1 MASRR
6 RRRGFV
12 SAQRARG
19 GSQQR
24 SRRRRRPVWARPF
37 PEIEVDDVDLK
48 TEPVESKTATSS
60 IPTWTVSDPR
70 PVRPSRARRRGD
82 PFAPST
88 GIPAPFTDPPPPL
101 LESRP
106 IFDTPIFP
114 QSRNPFR
121 FSDGTRPALEAPER
135 DIDTLLPSSPILDP
149 RDLGLQGL
157 RGIDPTETTSE
168 YTDPD
173 WVMMSRESATER
185 SRPYS
190 DFVLGAS
197 QEYEVPEDLIYAI
210 MEVESAYDPQA
221 TSYTDPEKT
230 KKPREP
236 LAKGLMQLIDGTA
249 DRMGVEDPYDP
260 RQNIYG
266 GTRYI
271 RELLDQFDGDHNA
284 ALSGYNAGPGR
295 VVEYGGVP
303 PFEDVHK
310 YLARISNVRDRGF
323 HRDISEINWSARRPP
338 IVSLGEQPY
347 DPAQRADPD
356 RAALTK
362 ARRDL
367 IPRQERS
374 RMASLLGFE
383 SDIDTRESIRRYEE
397 AADRPPMGDHPDAEI
412 ERMLRGEQGLEDLVP
427 TPWDLRKEQGIP
439 VTPPGTTIPGPWE
452 DSRRAQEFIEAVGR
466 VPGLDPERLVER
478 SERARSD
485 GDRRNQELLDPLR
498 VPDWWAAMLEERT
511 SGNLKT
517 FIVAADTPQ
526 AQRAS
531 IREWAEA
538 NVEAL
543 SLEQLE
549 DLLEWDMDAG
559 GNLRQKRLSEV
570 EQRERI
576 LTDPIYTEYMRR
588 TGEGMAPRYR
598 QLTTLEESV
607 NSDWLRIEEANPDS
621 VYSGVSMGF
630 ARPTTKTTP
639 GFTRRGGVPNVR
651 FEVDET
657 GVERPIDEPGSEA
670 WHRRVRG
677 QHGRQQRT
685 PDMGIPGVRLETD
698 NEQRSRLMSALKG
711 KKGTQL
717 RARLKNEPKKYVID
731 DTPAV
736 ERLSA
741 EEREALPI
749 GDWRRL
755 SPEDEGILTSLLGAD
770 FLGIPGSTRFL
781 GDSALGIAGGLWTAT
796 SGVAG
801 IADISAGLVG
811 RDTPEWVESVYD
823 YADQRKKLM
832 YESMSNAQK
841 AQELKVEAA
850 EGFLDTL
857 KAVGENPLAAWR
869 LTLESLPFMVTAGI
883 AGKTAKGIA
892 ALTGRQ
898 IGKMQMGGAALS
910 KLPRWVTTGPTK
922 NWLYAGI
929 GEGLVSA
936 GAAMS
941 GLAPLSPLDR
951 RTQALIATGAGV
963 GTGFIGGFSAR
974 MAKYWGIDDID
985 TLLVRGPRQTEEI
998 LNDATEAGLSAV
1010 LRTNPSKFAHLKG
1023 FQEFGA
1029 ALKSGAIKD
1038 LNGLKPYLARIRAGA
1053 EGKVVS
1059 TADSIGAAGY
1069 TVARYGGGG
1078 LIAGGTEMLEEM
1090 GQSAQEEMWN
1100 NIALGMP
1107 WSEGVSKAAVLGGV
1121 AGFLT
1126 GVTVGTVGEVR
1137 RGRHLLRENL
1147 QKWND
1152 TEDVQMGLKAFDKFR
1167 SSVEA
1172 TGDDLLSPFANIEVN
1187 RIRGE
1192 LNLLPPIKERA
1203 SRFFYQLFSESG
1215 VPAEGGANEETRRN
1229 VASAAVEK
1237 VKSGELRVPDFAS
1250 LELLTAEDRTAEEAF
1265 PGFPEEATS
1274 IPVQEDEGRAAL
1286 YSLYQLLRN
1295 SKEIGLASNDEQQNE
1310 VVDAFR
1316 EAIGSAF
1323 GIESATDADINAE
1336 IGMKAV
1342 FPRAILRSG
1351 HLAFGHGELDSE
1363 RYLGREGASLLDV
1376 MKLEIQAQ
1384 PQNIVYYDRPEDG
1397 EGKYRELKPDASQEE
1412 VASIMNAGGF
1422 FTDTSATD
1430 VGVTYAPSRELYDAL
1445 ASESDG
1451 FVTPVLGQ
1459 VLQSESLRDLDEAAK
1474 RRIEYEFKLR
1484 HEAAQTTIK
1493 AASDALAEQ
1502 EQISSEE
1509 GKPELRHKTLALDI
1523 GADPAGIGVVFEEDL
1538 PAPLRDGDFQ
1548 GYYEATYATQF
1559 SGGILDIR
1567 TVLAEAEGLVNRT
1580 LDKGDAR
1587 RDFLTRLFKDVQT
1600 YAEDNFGP
1608 ILKSVLD
1615 PVFLPGPG
1623 GRRQVEIT
1631 SPELKRAA
1639 DVVEQEL
1646 GSILVAA
1653 LDLASEVVPGV
1664 SNLPSMAGI
1673 GRGISSYGRGET
1685 AFLDKALSNLTPAVP
1700 EVDAEEALRIRT
1712 RQDESDPPHVLQDA
1726 IDKREAL
1733 LSGPGAEY
1741 MTYEER
1747 EMHREILALDKEAQT
1762 LGHSDKDMKR
1772 RRELD
1777 LLTIDLE
1784 ERIKKIES
1792 GRSEQAER
1800 DHEDQV
1806 ERESAGRS
1814 GVARAPEG
1822 RVERMPA
1829 EVDPGWDAERD
1840 FDLDAL
1846 REAVGSTWWQELT
1859 TEEQDAYTNLL
1870 RVVES
1875 LDAIEGDDALIAE
1888 SERLESEVEAAR
1900 EAIAKFGIV
1909 RGDTE
1914 TGALSNIEAML
1925 GIIPSVEPTSV
1936 EDIKRADR
1944 ELDRIVQRV
1953 DEGQG
1958 LIPPTDETPAPTDEA
1973 TGLTDGQSD
1982 AMSFI
1987 GPDALPQ
1994 GAVNDKAVQNLNY
2007 EKLENVSREASTDK
2021 KSIEAIVQVF
2031 RERGV
2036 DMKEAGTQREHE
2048 SLREGATVLGVLLR
2062 LFSRPSKNEFL
2073 RLSGT
2078 PIEKTVTALEQ
2089 ALADELEGRRYGY
2102 LIDKSYIPT
2111 LKATLRELSLGLAGK
2126 KGSSVQE
2133 SKRNIEEFFE
2143 KVDLVRQMEH
2153 LGADVKLISSSRTSW
2168 EDARA
2173 AGARINEYFGRLDER
2188 INAPDVGY
2196 IAKARQEA
2204 LKRSGRWGTKEQV
2217 RLATSLFK
2225 EVDAGLDFFKRHLL
2239 QKQQDLTVD
2248 SVRHQIQTIGGRQ
2261 YGYLKYAGMAALLER
2276 EQSLLA
2282 ALPEYLRDRAKP
2294 STLGAS
2300 IYGDFQR
2307 QFWFTTLKDPDRREA
2322 AENAMRTD
2330 LGNDVA
2336 ANLLEAG
2343 ILPWKYV
2350 VEAVAIETA
2359 STFPKSPEES
2369 WRLGKEEGSGPLP
2382 SYSETELERM
2392 KEAPLK
2398 GSIEEM
2404 IEAAAAA
2411 DYDPDIPLSRFG
2423 EDQLYVHSGRTR
2435 IDPEIAKSKVVTP
2448 VTRQQ
2453 LEGGKNFEQGP
2464 IDTQEMVESRQTV
2477 PDKGGRFKASALMQL
2492 RIDSGESIGSIRR
2505 ERDMTPKLFFEAVA
2519 NRAMQLAAALPSGL
2533 QGESAKRTAEVKR
2546 LSEGT
2551 TIPSLLGIQQGFV
2564 EEEGTQPG
2572 LTAEESRA
2580 RFSYNEQM
2588 QRAENIR
2595 NRTNTLIRLAREDF
2609 RDRFTHSGKYG
2620 PQSKAPKTTLE
2631 EDKVKL
2637 RQQLDALEEEWHGF
2651 LDTVPENTPE
2661 TQGLREEIAKNWPKV
2676 KEALEV
2682 ANLIK
2687 DYSGRDPVLFQ
2698 KSADLMREF
2707 FGRRIRISAKVNY
2720 TSFVNTRDGDIEAK
2734 KTIKYEDSQGAQS
2747 DIVSLRK
2754 TPPTIGDII
2763 IAIKTNPSAKKGT
2776 LRVIKPST
2784 LTDYLSYY
2792 FYKSRLDNATTKVE
2806 PLELWEFASD
2816 NILMDDEGNPTLFD
2830 PYITMGELAD
2840 ALAENGV
2847 VPSAFVFSA
2856 ILKDHPGLLDSLENL
2871 DSMLR
2876 PRDVG
2881 RMLETDYRRHTNRIT
2896 LEGTRETGERRS
2908 EDKRLRQFGW
2918 DYGASHID
2926 FGIPESVMSA
2936 LPSDL
2941 IADLHTLFPVQ
2952 GVQEHMGP
2960 RHKPTEPYFYS
2971 SEPESQ
2977 QQVNAYLRIVES
2989 VLGFNEPDGGMQ
3001 KDPPK
3006 SFEERVQ
3013 DYIESA
3019 RPYRDRAVQT
3029 DPSIETFYGI
3039 EQAIKGLFEASA
3051 DYQASAKLPEKDG
3064 IALVACCAEKI
3075 DKPGGEKKYRPRDLY
3090 TGDLFKKSMGY
3101 AEEFNRRYIVSSKHG
3116 LLDPYTASIAP
3127 YDEFIARP
3135 KDSKGKEL
3143 PKAQRDKWQ
3152 ANWARKVV
3160 ADIVEKVG
3168 RENVVGFPITI
3179 LAGNDYANLIQPRLL
3194 ELGFRTIRPL
3204 QGMNI
3209 GEQKA
3214 ELIKLAE
3221 GSAPD
3226 AARDD
3231 VSQEQEPGVLE
3242 ARRSDQPTPTT
3253 EARGGR
3259 PREPEVPISTGF
3271 NVRSTEEIEAAGEE
3285 RMSVPDLGSPPTSEF
3300 YRWVDEH
3307 GQRSVQIFAL
3317 QTPEIVSIAKELLTE
3332 IHKQDVELWKGIGVQ
3347 KVGYTGLPVFPGLF
3361 KPRKGSTTTAKMAP
3375 KDPKKSKRNAF
3386 VQIPLEFFEAF
3397 QEAQAKLPKKDQV
3410 SVAGLLG
3417 LDEVEAEGV
3426 DFIDEAIGEE
3436 TEDVFDAAGI
3446 VGDRAVVRIYSVL
3459 GSVLHQWA
3467 RRVVADSSKYTPELV
3482 ESAKETLNAYSM
3494 VPQVL
3499 EPRISVDYRIFKQ
3512 LKDATDPLT
3521 GEVIVDP
3528 ATGATIQE
3536 WAEQNPNEIAA
3547 VVGHELGHLVDLIP
3561 DINRLP
3567 SGSVIAHIAGLIRHM
3582 KQTLLTSSGRE
3593 LKNQDLKD
3601 ELIAWSEQ
3609 HRPYNKSESSA
3620 NFIKYRESATELYAD
3635 AVSGILV
3642 DPVLFQEYAPN
3653 FFEAWMENLDRNP
3666 KFADIYLR
3674 NMLSLSGLAG
3684 GDNNW
3689 SGDNV
3694 FEKTKRSEVKQAARD
3709 VVQGVEGEGVLFP
3722 HPVSDATPEFESET
3736 LTTEAQ
3742 WQIMRKAIAEGRIN
3756 EMLSDFK
3763 KADKEL
3769 LAFYEDLK
3777 TAYELRKG
3785 SVVDQMQQAF
3795 VDRNTLVYKVV
3806 KEYQK
3811 NREKRGLEPINDDLN
3826 PRYLLSERLY
3836 MGGPIRGFLEAS
3848 YSEIRKQLA
3857 GVGVSWDEFG
3867 LMVQEL
3873 RIASGGRKLVANPYG
3888 QSMQHAKE
3896 VYDHMLSRFTDSQR
3910 EVVREQLELFADATH
3925 RVVKTAYEEGLYNKK
3940 TYEYLQKERQKGHF
3954 YATFVSIYHL
3964 TDEVSPMI
3972 EHLQGMLESSM
3983 NPATATMNKMIQTL
3997 KATKLNSIKRE
4008 TMNFLK
4014 EAASDREFLESAP
4027 FMSDGDVVEPV
4038 EGDWEMKPGRDGQL
4052 TKWYNEATGH
4062 GTKRRHL
4069 VKYWE
4074 NGELK
4079 ALYVDRYIA
4088 DSVNK
4093 QPARQTEITMRGLK
4107 WANKKLRSVFT
4118 VHNPGFMSYNLI
4130 RDFFRYWKNMSMKDE
4145 KGKKRKSYVTF
4156 IQAFRDYH
4164 KAHGIARAR
4173 AFGRKERGGVRV
4185 LGRQI
4190 FDRELTEQEDQD
4202 QEEAFQNLI
4211 ASEDQAILSITF
4223 NDFMLNPDDQAELD
4237 SHEFTLRKYGAMKE
4251 SSPRGWAMI
4260 TDYLKSIGDYVETLP
4275 KAAAINRFAEESGVS
4290 SQPMSDKIRTIGA
4303 AERAFIRER
4312 VGSPDFLAGGTA
4324 KVWSNEVFLFSN
4336 AITQGWRGDLA
4347 SAFDPQTRSGYWWKT
4362 MGANVIPKVL
4372 QISAAHGLASTMTGV
4387 GSSLLSL
4394 MSPGDDDEP
4403 GNLNQAVETSYGSL
4417 AWLYSHM
4424 TKYDMANYY
4433 VVPIKMLDSK
4443 NVLYLRMPSD
4453 DMGRVLGGVIYNTLT
4468 PLLEGRDR
4476 DTMEFLGDL
4485 ASGLSG
4491 GLAYG
4496 TTQLPSITP
4505 ALTVP
4510 VDIGYFMAMGE
4521 DGGRGPYDWF
4531 RERHV
4536 FSEDEISRGRMD
4548 NLGKFVKYVANE
4560 LGAGI
4565 VFRFDTGDHSGLA
4578 QTTPLEDFLAY
4589 PGITNVLNRFVRT
4602 TNWGKEERYQ
4612 GIAAPNTAM
4621 DSVRNEKERVI
4632 AKDLVIEHWLEVPA
4646 DERTPLFAAD
4656 ITENVLTRMYGQS
4669 YSAAGTP
4676 VDQVSDAQMT
4686 IDRNKQERRARVA
4699 RSVLRQIGIREND
4712 RFWQHLESAT
4722 RAISLDV
4729 ESSPPRIYEATTTRL
4744 IRDEWTQQPG
4754 GKTDESLFRLLDR
4767 LNQFRVIAVDNLPPD
4782 LQRSFVAGW
4791 QDAGSPR
4798 PFR

>member
-37 PEIEVDDVDLK
+37 PEIEVEDVDLK

-88 GIPAPFTDPPPPL
+88 GDPVPFRSWHGPPKPLTESLIDWGSRRAPLISLTDP
-101 LESRP
+101 
-106 IFDTPIFP
+106 T
-114 QSRNPFR
+114 
-121 FSDGTRPALEAPER
+121 
-135 DIDTLLPSSPILDP
+135 
-149 RDLGLQGL
+149 
-157 RGIDPTETTSE
+157 
-168 YTDPD
+168 
-173 WVMMSRESATER
+173 
-185 SRPYS
+185 
-190 DFVLGAS
+190 
-197 QEYEVPEDLIYAI
+197 
-210 MEVESAYDPQA
+210 
-221 TSYTDPEKT
+221 
-230 KKPREP
+230 
-236 LAKGLMQLIDGTA
+236 
-249 DRMGVEDPYDP
+249 
-260 RQNIYG
+260 
-266 GTRYI
+266 
-271 RELLDQFDGDHNA
+271 
-284 ALSGYNAGPGR
+284 
-295 VVEYGGVP
+295 
-303 PFEDVHK
+303 
-310 YLARISNVRDRGF
+310 
-323 HRDISEINWSARRPP
+323 
-338 IVSLGEQPY
+338 Y
-347 DPAQRADPD
+347 DPAQPDDPD
-356 RAALTK
+356 RAALIK
-362 ARRDL
+362 ARRTFGDL
-367 IPRQERS
+367 IT
-374 RMASLLGFE
+374 G
-383 SDIDTRESIRRYEE
+383 IDPRESIRRYDE
-397 AADRPPMGDHPDAEI
+397 AADRPQMGDHPDAEI
-412 ERMLRGEQGLEDLVP
+412 ERMLRGEQGLEDLIP

-439 VTPPGTTIPGPWE
+439 TTPPGTTIPGPWE
-452 DSRRAQEFIEAVGR
+452 DRRRAQEFIEAVGR
-466 VPGLDPERLVER
+466 VPGLDPERLLER

-526 AQRAS
+526 AQRAAL
-531 IREWAEA
+531 REWAES
-538 NVEAL
+538 NVKAL

-570 EQRERI
+570 EQRERV

-598 QLTTLEESV
+598 QLTPLEESV
-607 NSDWLRIEEANPDS
+607 NSDWLRIEEASPRDS
-621 VYSGVSMGF
+621 VYSGVSRSF
-630 ARPTTKTTP
+630 APPTTRTTP
-639 GFTRRGGVPNVR
+639 GFTQRGGVPDVR

-657 GVERPIDEPGSEA
+657 GVERPIDEPGSEK
-670 WHRRVRG
+670 WRRRVRG
-677 QHGRQQRT
+677 QHGGQRRT

-698 NEQRSRLMSALKG
+698 NEQRSRLVSELKG

-717 RARLKNEPKKYVID
+717 RARLGKKKYVID

-781 GDSALGIAGGLWTAT
+781 GDSALSISGGLWTAT
-796 SGVAG
+796 SSVAG
-801 IADISAGLVG
+801 MADIAAGLVG
-811 RDTPEWVESVYD
+811 RDTPGWVESVYD
-823 YADQRKKLM
+823 YADRRKKLM

-841 AQELKVEAA
+841 RAEINVEAA
-850 EGFLDTL
+850 EGFTETI
-857 KAVGENPLAAWR
+857 KAVGNNPLAAWR
-869 LTLESLPFMVTAGI
+869 ITLESLPFMVSAGI

-941 GLAPLSPLDR
+941 GLAPLSPLNR

-1010 LRTNPSKFAHLKG
+1010 LRSNPSKFAQLKG

-1029 ALKSGAIKD
+1029 ALKSGAIKNID
-1038 LNGLKPYLARIRAGA
+1038 DLKPYFARIRAA
-1053 EGKVVS
+1053 LEGKVVP
-1059 TADSIGAAGY
+1059 TADSIGAAVY

-1121 AGFLT
+1121 AGLLT

-1137 RGRHLLRENL
+1137 RSRHFLRENL

-1152 TEDVQMGLKAFDKFR
+1152 TEDVQIGLREFDR
-1167 SSVEA
+1167 LRASVEA

-1250 LELLTAEDRTAEEAF
+1250 LELLTAEDQTAEEAF

-1274 IPVQEDEGRAAL
+1274 IPVHEDEGRAAL

-1384 PQNIVYYDRPEDG
+1384 PQNIVYYDTLEDG
-1397 EGKYRELKPDASQEE
+1397 ERKYRELKPDASPDE
-1412 VASIMNAGGF
+1412 VSSIMNAGGF

-1445 ASESDG
+1445 ASKSDG
-1451 FVTPVLGQ
+1451 FVTPVLGR
-1459 VLQSESLRDLDEAAK
+1459 VLQSASLRDLDEAAK

-1493 AASDALAEQ
+1493 AASDALAQQ

-1509 GKPELRHKTLALDI
+1509 GKPELRHKTLALDV
-1523 GADPAGIGVVFEEDL
+1523 GSDPAGMGVEFEADL

-1548 GYYEATYATQF
+1548 GYYEATYGTQF

-1600 YAEDNFGP
+1600 YAENNFGP

-1615 PVFLPGPG
+1615 PVFTKGPG
-1623 GRRQVEIT
+1623 GRREVEIT

-1673 GRGISSYGRGET
+1673 GRGLSSYKRGET
-1685 AFLDKALSNLTPAVP
+1685 AFLDEALSNLTPAVP

-1712 RQDESDPPHVLQDA
+1712 RQDEADPPHVLQDA

-1747 EMHREILALDKEAQT
+1747 EMHQEILALDKEAQT

-1792 GRSEQAER
+1792 RRSEQAER
-1800 DHEDQV
+1800 DYEDQV

-1846 REAVGSTWWQELT
+1846 REAIGSTWWQELT

-1870 RVVES
+1870 RAVES
-1875 LDAIEGDDALIAE
+1875 LNAIEGDDALIAE

-1900 EAIAKFGIV
+1900 AAIAKFGIV

-1936 EDIKRADR
+1936 EDIERADR
-1944 ELDRIVQRV
+1944 ELDEIVQRV
-1953 DEGQG
+1953 EEGQG
-1958 LIPPTDETPAPTDEA
+1958 IIPPTDETPVPTDETTAPTEEGAAPTDEIA
-1973 TGLTDGQSD
+1973 GLTDGQAE
-1982 AMSFI
+1982 AMSFV

-1994 GAVNDKAVQNLNY
+1994 GAVDNKAVQNLNY

-2036 DMKEAGTQREHE
+2036 VVKESGTQREHA

-2073 RLSGT
+2073 RLPGT
-2078 PIEKTVTALEQ
+2078 PIEETVTALEQ
-2089 ALADELEGRRYGY
+2089 ALANEREGRIHGY

-2111 LKATLRELSLGLAGK
+2111 LKAALQELSLGLAGK
-2126 KGSSVQE
+2126 KGSSIEE

-2153 LGADVKLISSSRTSW
+2153 LRADVELISSSRTSW
-2168 EDARA
+2168 EDSRA
-2173 AGARINEYFGRLDER
+2173 AQARINDYFGRLGER

-2196 IAKARQEA
+2196 IAKAQQEA
-2204 LKRSGRWGTKEQV
+2204 FKRSGRWGAKEHV
-2217 RLATSLFK
+2217 RVATSLFK
-2225 EVDAGLDFFKRHLL
+2225 EVDAGLAFFKRHLL

-2248 SVRHQIQTIGGRQ
+2248 SVRLQIQSIGGRQ

-2282 ALPEYLRDRAKP
+2282 TLPEYLRDRAKP

-2300 IYGDFQR
+2300 IYRYFQR
-2307 QFWFTTLKDPDRREA
+2307 QFWLTTLKDPDSREA
-2322 AENAMRTD
+2322 AKNIMRTD
-2330 LGNDVA
+2330 LGSDVA
-2336 ANLLEAG
+2336 ANLLDAG

-2359 STFPKSPEES
+2359 STFPKSTEES

-2382 SYSETELERM
+2382 HYSERELERM

-2423 EDQLYVHSGRTR
+2423 EDQLYIHSGRTR
-2435 IDPEIAKSKVVTP
+2435 IDPKIAKSGVVTP
-2448 VTRQQ
+2448 VTQQQ
-2453 LEGGKNFEQGP
+2453 LEGGQNFEQGP

-2477 PDKGGRFKASALMQL
+2477 PDKGGTFKASALMQL
-2492 RIDSGESIGSIRR
+2492 RLDSGESIGSIRR

-2533 QGESAKRTAEVKR
+2533 QGESAKRTAEVES
-2546 LSEGT
+2546 LSRGT
-2551 TIPSLLGIQQGFV
+2551 TIPSLRGIQSDQGFV
-2564 EEEGTQPG
+2564 EEEGTDPG
-2572 LTAEESRA
+2572 LTPEESRA
-2580 RFSYNEQM
+2580 RFVYNEQM
-2588 QRAENIR
+2588 QRAESIR
-2595 NRTNTLIRLAREDF
+2595 TRANSLIMGYVERLKEREST
-2609 RDRFTHSGKYG
+2609 RGKRV
-2620 PQSKAPKTTLE
+2620 KTTDQ

-2637 RQQLDALEEEWHGF
+2637 RQRLDALEDEWHGF

-2661 TQGLREEIAKNWPKV
+2661 IQGLREEIAKNWPHV
-2676 KEALEV
+2676 KGILEV

-2707 FGRRIRISAKVNY
+2707 FGRRLKLSRGDYPSFAKG
-2720 TSFVNTRDGDIEAK
+2720 RDGDIEAK
-2734 KTIKYEDSQGAQS
+2734 KTIKYEDSEGRQS
-2747 DIVSLRK
+2747 DSVSLRK
-2754 TPPTIGDII
+2754 TPATIGDII

-2776 LRVIKPST
+2776 LRIIKPST

-2806 PLELWEFASD
+2806 PLELWEFASE
-2816 NILMDDEGNPTLFD
+2816 NMLMDDDGNPTLFD
-2830 PYITMGELAD
+2830 PYITVGELSD
-2840 ALAENGV
+2840 ALIENGV

-2856 ILKDHPGLLDSLENL
+2856 ILKDHPGLLDSLKQ
-2871 DSMLR
+2871 S
-2876 PRDVG
+2876 RDFLKPVHLG
-2881 RMLETDYRRHTNRIT
+2881 FMLEKYFRDGSRRIDF
-2896 LEGTRETGERRS
+2896 EGTRSLEASELVEDEDGGVSPIRRRDQRA
-2908 EDKRLRQFGW
+2908 EDKQLRQYRS
-2918 DYGASHID
+2918 DYGANYID
-2926 FGIPESVMSA
+2926 FGLPESVMLA

-2941 IADLHTLFPVQ
+2941 ISSLETLFPVQ
-2952 GVQEHMGP
+2952 ESLRGESPAPLGP
-2960 RHKPTEPYFYS
+2960 KARDQYAYAPEPGS
-2971 SEPESQ
+2971 PQ
-2977 QQVNAYLRIVES
+2977 QINAYLRIVES
-2989 VLGFNEPDGGMQ
+2989 VLGFNVPDRGERYG
-3001 KDPPK
+3001 KDPE
-3006 SFEERVQ
+3006 SLEES
-3013 DYIESA
+3013 ILESG
-3019 RPYRDRAVQT
+3019 RRSWMDEEDT
-3029 DPSIETFYGI
+3029 SSSIAAFYGI
-3039 EQAIKGLFEASA
+3039 ETAIEGLFDEASV
-3051 DYQASAKLPEKDG
+3051 DYQASARLPEKEG
-3064 IALVACCAEKI
+3064 IALVACCAAKI
-3075 DKPGGEKKYRPRDLY
+3075 DKPGSEKKYRPRDLY
-3090 TGDLFKKSMGY
+3090 TGDLFEKSMGY

-3135 KDSKGKEL
+3135 KDSEGKEL

-3160 ADIVEKVG
+3160 DDIVEKVG

-3179 LAGNDYANLIQPRLL
+3179 LAGNDYADLIEPRLL

-3209 GEQKA
+3209 GQQKA
-3214 ELIKLAE
+3214 ELLKLAE

-3226 AARDD
+3226 AARED
-3231 VSQEQEPGVLE
+3231 VSQKQEPGVLE

-3253 EARGGR
+3253 EARSGR
-3259 PREPEVPISTGF
+3259 PREPELPIPTGF

-3285 RMSVPDLGSPPTSEF
+3285 RLAVPDLGSPPTSEF

-3361 KPRKGSTTTAKMAP
+3361 KPRKGSKTTGKLAP
-3375 KDPKKSKRNAF
+3375 KDQKKSKRNAF

-3426 DFIDEAIGEE
+3426 DFVDEAIGEE
-3436 TEDVFDAAGI
+3436 TEDAFDAAEI
-3446 VGDRAVVRIYSVL
+3446 VDDQAVVRIYSAL

-3499 EPRISVDYRIFKQ
+3499 EPRISVDYRIFKR
-3512 LKDATDPLT
+3512 LKDVTDPVT

-3528 ATGATIQE
+3528 MTGATIQE

-3547 VVGHELGHLVDLIP
+3547 VVGHELGHLIDLIP

-3609 HRPYNKSESSA
+3609 HRPYKKSESSD

-3709 VVQGVEGEGVLFP
+3709 VVQGVEG
-3722 HPVSDATPEFESET
+3722 PVPDATPEFESET

-3742 WQIMRKAIAEGRIN
+3742 WQIMRKAITEGRIN

-3785 SVVDQMQQAF
+3785 SVIDQMQQAF

-3826 PRYLLSERLY
+3826 PRYLLSEKLY

-3857 GVGVSWDEFG
+3857 RVGVSWDEFG

-3873 RIASGGRKLVANPYG
+3873 RIASGGRQLVASPYG

-3896 VYDHMLSRFTDSQR
+3896 VYDQMLSRFTDSQR
-3910 EVVREQLELFADATH
+3910 EVVRDQLELFAEATH
-3925 RVVKTAYEEGLYNKK
+3925 RVVKTAYEEGLYNQK

-4038 EGDWEMKPGRDGQL
+4038 EGDWEMRPGRDGKL

-4130 RDFFRYWKNMSMKDE
+4130 RDFFRYWKNMSLVDE

-4173 AFGRKERGGVRV
+4173 AFGRKKRGGVRV
-4185 LGRQI
+4185 LGRRL
-4190 FDRELTEQEDQD
+4190 FDRELTEQEE
-4202 QEEAFQNLI
+4202 QEQEDAFQSLI

-4251 SSPRGWAMI
+4251 SSPRGWAML
-4260 TDYLKSIGDYVETLP
+4260 TDYLKAVGDYVETLP
-4275 KAAAINRFAEESGVS
+4275 KAAAINRFAEESGIS

-4336 AITQGWRGDLA
+4336 AITQGWRGDIA

-4394 MSPGDDDEP
+4394 MRPGDDDEP
-4403 GNLNQAVETSYGSL
+4403 GNLNEAVGSSYGTL

-4424 TKYDMANYY
+4424 TRYDMANYFI
-4433 VVPIKMLDSK
+4433 VPIKMLDSR

-4468 PLLEGRDR
+4468 PLLEGKDR
-4476 DTMEFLGDL
+4476 DTMEFLEDI
-4485 ASGLSG
+4485 ARGLSG
-4491 GLAYG
+4491 GFAYG

-4548 NLGKFVKYVANE
+4548 NLGKFGKYVANE

-4621 DSVRNEKERVI
+4621 DSVRNEQERVI
-4632 AKDLVIEHWLEVPA
+4632 AKELVIEHWLAVPA
-4646 DERTPLFAAD
+4646 DERTPLFAVD
-4656 ITENVLTRMYGQS
+4656 ITENVLTRLYGPS
-4669 YSAAGTP
+4669 DSATGTP

-4686 IDRNKQERRARVA
+4686 IDRNKQMRRARVA

-4712 RFWQHLESAT
+4712 RFWQHLEDST

-4767 LNQFRVIAVDNLPPD
+4767 LNQFGVISVQNLPPD
-4782 LQRSFVAGW
+4782 LQRSFIAGW
-4791 QDAGSPR
+4791 QDAGSPEG
-4798 PFR
+4798 FR